1 MDVAEA
7 GGTLAIQMR
16 DVHADVDLTADK
28 LLRYVLDDLPER
40 YMVRG
45 GEVIFRSRGAPNTA
59 AVVSHKITEPVAIT
73 LPLVILRPK
82 VEIVLPDYLAWVINQ
97 PQAQRY
103 FDSEAQGTNMRMIPK
118 AVLEQLEVPLPDL
131 ETQSL
136 IVSVHKLAKREGS
149 LLRDLADRREQLSSI
164 ILAER
169 ARDARQK
176 ELVQ

>member
-45 GEVIFRSRGAPNTA
+45 GEVIFRSRGAPNAA
-59 AVVSHKITEPVAIT
+59 AVVSHKLTEPVAIT

-82 VEIVLPDYLAWVINQ
+82 VEFVLPDYLAWVINQ

-131 ETQSL
+131 QTQSL